1 MAGEISNLIYGAIG
15 GGLVTAGLRIAE
27 TYFIAP
33 RLTESVESRKKLLL
47 YGRPLWRACHDLYY
61 RLFYIKQKMHSPR
74 PSLSVSL
81 REAESLE
88 WFTTKEGNYITS
100 AAYMIAAV
108 ASWIAIYEG
117 DTVFLRFE
125 KESLTTQFLLKVE
138 RFKNSI
144 SKNNILWFHYVN
156 GIGEQLIQDGANR
169 PMPFSNFC
177 YKLTKDED
185 FKAYYSQLFQFL
197 NQVNQ
202 GNFEESIKDTL
213 DALNE
218 IKKFLVSED
227 IVVEPPRE
235 FEPS

>member
-15 GGLVTAGLRIAE
+15 GGLVAAGLRIAE

-33 RLTESVESRKKLLL
+33 HLTESVESRKKLLL
-47 YGRPLWRACHDLYY
+47 YGKPLWRACHDLCY

-74 PSLSVSL
+74 TSLSGSL
-81 REAESLE
+81 REAKSLE

-108 ASWIAIYEG
+108 AAWIAIYER
-117 DTVFLRFE
+117 DTVFLKFG
-125 KESLTTQFLLKVE
+125 KESLTTQFLLKIE

-144 SKNNILWFHYVN
+144 SNDNILWFHYVS
-156 GIGEQLIQDGANR
+156 GIGEQLIQDGATK
-169 PMPFSNFC
+169 PIPFSDFC
-177 YKLTKDED
+177 YKLLRDED

-202 GNFEESIKDTL
+202 GDFEKSIEDAV

-218 IKKFLVSED
+218 IKKFLVSNG
-227 IVVEPPRE
+227 IVVETPRE
-235 FEPS
+235 FDPS

>member
-33 RLTESVESRKKLLL
+33 RLTESAESRKKLIL
-47 YGRPLWRACHDLYY
+47 YGKPLWRACHDLYY

-74 PSLSVSL
+74 SNLSGSLKD
-81 REAESLE
+81 AESLE

-108 ASWIAIYEG
+108 AAWIALYER
-117 DTVFLRFE
+117 DTVFLQFGE
-125 KESLTTQFLLKVE
+125 KSLTTQFLLKVE

-144 SKNNILWFHYVN
+144 SNSNILWFHYVS
-156 GIGEQLIQDGANR
+156 GIGELLIQDGASR
-169 PMPFSNFC
+169 PMSFSNFC
-177 YKLTKDED
+177 YKLLKDED

-197 NQVNQ
+197 NQVNK
-202 GNFEESIKDTL
+202 GEFEKSIEDTL

-218 IKKFLVSED
+218 IKTFLVSKG
-227 IVVEPPRE
+227 IVLEMPRE
-235 FEPS
+235 FDPS

>member
-47 YGRPLWRACHDLYY
+47 YGKPLWRACHDLYY

-74 PSLSVSL
+74 NSLSGSL
-81 REAESLE
+81 REAKSLE

-108 ASWIAIYEG
+108 AAWIALYER
-117 DTVFLRFE
+117 DTVFLQFG

-144 SKNNILWFHYVN
+144 SNSNILWFHYVN
-156 GIGEQLIQDGANR
+156 GIGEQLIQDGASK
-169 PMPFSNFC
+169 PMSFSNFC
-177 YKLTKDED
+177 YKLLKDED

-202 GNFEESIKDTL
+202 GEFERSMEDTL

-218 IKKFLVSED
+218 IKKFLISKG
-227 IVVEPPRE
+227 IVVEMPRE
-235 FEPS
+235 FDPS